1 MVIDWTR
8 IPAAE
13 NARSGVT
20 RKTVCGEKMSA
31 MKVVVAGGTRFD
43 GRLHHHPHEQM
54 LVVLSGQV
62 SVQINDT
69 VVDAEPETWSF
80 FRPAACTPSSV
91 PARKRPAS
99 TSYQHP
105 LALTSYPAGWRLPLY
120 VIRIKAARKRR
131 AKGNKAGGRFGG
143 SSNKWRRQCR

>member
-69 VVDAEPETWSF
+69 VVDAEPGDLVF
-80 FRPAACTPSSV
+80 FPSGSLHAVVGAGSQEACFYELSA
-91 PARKRPAS
+91 PARTDQLPGWVAAS
-99 TSYQHP
+99 ALRYQDQSS
-105 LALTSYPAGWRLPLY
+105 AEATG
-120 VIRIKAARKRR
+120 
-131 AKGNKAGGRFGG
+131 KG
-143 SSNKWRRQCR
+143 Q